1 VNKNKIFGETTMVAL
16 FVLATILICITID
29 YLVQRA
35 QKKREV
41 YQPQVVLS
49 SESFILPRGYFFS
62 KAHTWLELLFSGKVY
77 VGVDDFISKVLGK
90 VDAIEI
96 LPLGEKV
103 KKGEPIF
110 KIKQGARELTF
121 LSPVTGKI
129 TAINPNILESPETI
143 LKDPYLNGWILMI
156 EPEDVASEVKNL
168 LIGSEA
174 SRWLK
179 NEIKRFREFI
189 SREAPKF
196 SPTLEPTLADGGLV
210 IKGVLQNVDEKTWEK
225 FEKEFIGQ
233 L

>member
-96 LPLGEKV
+96 LPLVEKV

>member
-62 KAHTWLELLFSGKVY
+62 KAHTWLELLFYGKVY

>member
-1 VNKNKIFGETTMVAL
+1 MVAL

-96 LPLGEKV
+96 LPLVEKV

>member
-1 VNKNKIFGETTMVAL
+1 MVAL
-16 FVLATILICITID
+16 FVLATILICITVD

-49 SESFILPRGYFFS
+49 TESFVLPRGYFFS

-77 VGVDDFISKVLGK
+77 VGVDDFISKVIGK
-90 VDAIEI
+90 VEAVEI

-103 KKGEPIF
+103 KKGDPIF
-110 KIKQGARELTF
+110 KIKQGNRELTF

-129 TAINPNILESPETI
+129 TAINPSILESPETI
-143 LKDPYLNGWILMI
+143 LKDPYLNGWIVMI

-168 LIGSEA
+168 LIGNEA
-174 SRWLK
+174 SQWLK

-196 SPTLEPTLADGGLV
+196 SPALEPTLADGGLV
-210 IKGVLQNVDEKTWEK
+210 IKGVLQNVDKETWEK

>member
-1 VNKNKIFGETTMVAL
+1 
-16 FVLATILICITID
+16 
-29 YLVQRA
+29 
-35 QKKREV
+35 
-41 YQPQVVLS
+41 
-49 SESFILPRGYFFS
+49 
-62 KAHTWLELLFSGKVY
+62 
-77 VGVDDFISKVLGK
+77 
-90 VDAIEI
+90 
-96 LPLGEKV
+96 
-103 KKGEPIF
+103 
-110 KIKQGARELTF
+110 
-121 LSPVTGKI
+121 VTGKI